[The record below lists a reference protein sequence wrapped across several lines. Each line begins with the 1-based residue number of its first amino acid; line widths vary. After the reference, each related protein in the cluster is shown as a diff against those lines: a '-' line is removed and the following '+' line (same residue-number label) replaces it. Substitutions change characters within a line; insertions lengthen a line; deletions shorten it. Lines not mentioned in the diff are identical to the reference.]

1 MRAIVINPFDQTI
14 TEATVSDYTDT
25 QKLIGKPFNGQQN
38 FTVAIDLDNNDSVYV
53 DDDGIYSPSNGAW
66 FDIGAHQP
74 FAGVGV
80 VVGLNVNTGGSVDAK
95 STIDEL
101 KAKVKFMSPLQ
112 VTLASKIARHLT
124 S

>member
-1 MRAIVINPFDQTI
+1 MRVLVINPFDETI
-14 TEATVSDYTDT
+14 TEKTVTDYTDI
-25 QKLIGKPFNGQQN
+25 QKLIGAPFDERQYFEVATDLYNG
-38 FTVAIDLDNNDSVYV
+38 DSVYV
-53 DDDGIYSPSNGAW
+53 DEEGMCSPSSEAW

-80 VVGLNVNTGGSVDAK
+80 VVGLNINTGESVDAK

-101 KAKVKFMSPLQ
+101 KAMVEFMSPLQ